1 MTALRFWLVLLQL
14 SGLAWAS
21 NAEYVLKAYGLK
33 IARLQINHDE
43 KKHSITVSANSLV
56 TNKLFPQLNNR
67 YLIKYREN
75 YQPESLT
82 RIIRQKHLSDTV
94 VTEFDFEK
102 GLAIS
107 TRKSDGSVSSYT
119 IKSGTRDV
127 FSFLAFVS
135 TGKAASGNYALDGN
149 GLTWT
154 ALLQEKQYEAIKCTA
169 GKFQTRRYA
178 LQLRKPSGVKAP
190 YVDMVTHNI
199 LSDDGSM
206 NLWVGENKLLVSAS
220 VKRRGITTTWDLVK
234 FEP

>member
-56 TNKLFPQLNNR
+56 TNKLFPQLNNH

-135 TGKAASGNYALDGN
+135 NRKRHRQHHETMHGWKRAYLDSSASGKTHTKPSNVLPV
-149 GLTWT
+149 
-154 ALLQEKQYEAIKCTA
+154 
-169 GKFQTRRYA
+169 KFQTR
-178 LQLRKPSGVKAP
+178 P
-190 YVDMVTHNI
+190 
-199 LSDDGSM
+199 
-206 NLWVGENKLLVSAS
+206 
-220 VKRRGITTTWDLVK
+220 
-234 FEP
+234 